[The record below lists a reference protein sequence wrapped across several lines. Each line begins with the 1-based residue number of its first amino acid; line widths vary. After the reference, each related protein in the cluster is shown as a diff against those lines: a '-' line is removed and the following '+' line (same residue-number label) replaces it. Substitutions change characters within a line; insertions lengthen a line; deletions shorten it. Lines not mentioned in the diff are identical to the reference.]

1 MKTIKILLLLLFTYN
16 LSAQEIANT
25 FIYKFYN
32 AYDSEKITALNKK
45 GIYVKFDDSIT
56 YILEQND
63 SIGTFKAESKLNNSQ
78 GTSVDLTE
86 VFIKSQGDFFYDYKK
101 NIVLNSKRDYVI
113 KIDENDFTWDI
124 IADNISCMEE
134 RICKKAKFTKIEK
147 GVTKDRE
154 YTIEVL
160 YDDSYP
166 KNVLPFGL
174 LGLKGLIVKIN
185 FNGNQEVILE
195 DMKYNKN
202 IKIKPLKDNRKIIT
216 QKELDEILNNKM
228 LEMREKRNSRVI
240 ISN

>member
-1 MKTIKILLLLLFTYN
+1 MKTIKILILLLFTYN
-16 LSAQEIANT
+16 LFAQEKANT

-32 AYDSEKITALNKK
+32 AYDSEKITALSKK
-45 GIYVKFDDSIT
+45 GISVKFDDSIT

-78 GTSVDLTE
+78 GTSFDLTE
-86 VFIKSQGDFFYDYKK
+86 VFIKSQGDFFYDYKN
-101 NIVLNSKRDYVI
+101 NITLNSKRDYVI
-113 KIDENDFTWDI
+113 KIDENDFTWEI
-124 IADNISCMEE
+124 IEDNISCLE

-160 YDDSYP
+160 YDDSYS
-166 KNVLPFGL
+166 KNILPFGL

-195 DMKYNKN
+195 EMKYNKN
-202 IKIKPLKDNRKIIT
+202 IKIKPFKDKRKIIT
-216 QKELDEILNNKM
+216 QREYNEILNNKM
-228 LEMREKRNSRVI
+228 LEMKDRLNLKVVI
-240 ISN
+240 PS